1 MKINKNFW
9 KNKKVLIIGS
19 CGFKGKW
26 LVALLTLLKAQIV
39 GINKTKIKNT
49 NYRFY
54 KSDICNLNNI
64 NKIIKFEKPEIIF
77 HLAAQPIV
85 SESYNDP
92 IETYNT
98 NIFGLINILEI
109 IRRNKFIKSSIIV
122 TSDKCYKINPL
133 NPNKSLSEDSPLGGN
148 DPYSA
153 SKACGEII
161 TRSYYNSFLK
171 VEKKKRGISTVRAGN
186 VIGGGDWSKDRI
198 IPDIINSI
206 KIKKKIKLRNPKSK
220 RPWQYVLD
228 VLFGYVLL
236 AEKIYK
242 KPLKFSDGWNFA
254 KDYKKKSI
262 NVHEL
267 AKLMCKEFGYK
278 RKFFISKIKFHEE
291 KKYVISGLKSKK
303 LLNWK
308 PIYNH
313 YNSINITANWYK
325 EYLNNNISE
334 DDLIQKYCNQYLT
347 DLSKINKI
355 NK

>member
-1 MKINKNFW
+1 M
-9 KNKKVLIIGS
+9 
-19 CGFKGKW
+19 
-26 LVALLTLLKAQIV
+26 
-39 GINKTKIKNT
+39 
-49 NYRFY
+49 
-54 KSDICNLNNI
+54 
-64 NKIIKFEKPEIIF
+64 
-77 HLAAQPIV
+77 
-85 SESYNDP
+85 
-92 IETYNT
+92 
-98 NIFGLINILEI
+98 
-109 IRRNKFIKSSIIV
+109 
-122 TSDKCYKINPL
+122 
-133 NPNKSLSEDSPLGGN
+133 
-148 DPYSA
+148 
-153 SKACGEII
+153 
-161 TRSYYNSFLK
+161 
-171 VEKKKRGISTVRAGN
+171 
-186 VIGGGDWSKDRI
+186 IGGGDWSKDRI